1 MPGGKSNFTPRPEV
15 VEAGTLNSLSDKAY
29 RLLREK
35 IVTLELP
42 PSSTIDEMALIEELG
57 IGRTPIR
64 EALRRLALENLV
76 VIRPRRGMFVAD
88 ISVTDLQKIF
98 EVRAVLESYCAR
110 LAAERASAEQL
121 ARLETLFQE
130 GREMLD
136 GGDNRALIAF
146 DQRFHEMLYQAAG
159 NEFLA
164 ATLERLYWLS
174 LRLWYLCLN
183 HTGRVREAVEEHGY
197 LIEALKNRD
206 ADRAEAIMRQ
216 HITDFQATIKAAL

>member
-1 MPGGKSNFTPRPEV
+1 MT
-15 VEAGTLNSLSDKAY
+15 SLSDKAY

-42 PSSTIDEMALIEELG
+42 PSSTIDEAALIEELG

-76 VIRPRRGMFVAD
+76 VIRPRRGMFVTD
-88 ISVTDLQKIF
+88 VSVTDLQKIF

-110 LAAERASAEQL
+110 LAAERTSAEQL
-121 ARLETLFQE
+121 AQLEDFFRQ
-130 GREMLD
+130 GREVLNT
-136 GGDNRALIAF
+136 GDNRALIAF
-146 DQRFHEMLYQAAG
+146 DRQFHEMVYQAAG

-183 HTGRVREAVEEHGY
+183 RTDRIQEAVEEHGH
-197 LIEALKNRD
+197 LIEALRDRD
-206 ADRAEAIMRQ
+206 AARAEEIMRQ
-216 HITDFQATIKAAL
+216 HIVGFQTTIRAAL